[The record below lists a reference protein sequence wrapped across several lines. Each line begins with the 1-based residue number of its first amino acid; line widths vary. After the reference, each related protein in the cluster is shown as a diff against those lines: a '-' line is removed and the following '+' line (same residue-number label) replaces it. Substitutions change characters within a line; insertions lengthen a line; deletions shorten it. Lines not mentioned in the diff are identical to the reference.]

1 MQVRSL
7 SFLSSPPV
15 YFPDFQLLSP
25 SSPPPMSLS
34 LRSLSSHLSPSHI
47 HPPGLSTTHAPQSSL
62 AVCSSVS
69 LLLVPVNPPLL
80 EQQLN

>member
-25 SSPPPMSLS
+25 SSPMSLS

-47 HPPGLSTTHAPQSSL
+47 RPPGLSTTHAPQSSL